1 MSNQRNT
8 KTGFPLLKISPSCG
22 FSSSTFIILRNYHCW
37 ASSICSKFQQLDEP
51 TSTIKTNLQE
61 MCSCFFSKLFVEAQ
75 MPLWLQ
81 CLLRMLQQPANLFS
95 FKSHRES
102 DTLNPFSN
110 RNPTPLM
117 VAFKPNLKD
126 LLFHL
131 KIFIEQTMLS
141 LFHLKDVLIK
151 SQSIYMS

>member
-1 MSNQRNT
+1 
-8 KTGFPLLKISPSCG
+8 
-22 FSSSTFIILRNYHCW
+22 
-37 ASSICSKFQQLDEP
+37 
-51 TSTIKTNLQE
+51 
-61 MCSCFFSKLFVEAQ
+61 
-75 MPLWLQ
+75 
-81 CLLRMLQQPANLFS
+81 
-95 FKSHRES
+95 
-102 DTLNPFSN
+102 
-110 RNPTPLM
+110 M